1 MPRCS
6 AITREARNELLV
18 ARRLAL
24 AVEAV
29 VNDRPTGS
37 PAIAMF
43 QAVCTHVLR
52 NEFEL
57 LLRGLV
63 ATRKITR
70 KGDIYF
76 PRETAQ
82 LPGQRWNACCS
93 GSRRQSAFTRTK
105 PPGTATRPPRSTGYT
120 VRCAIRAREALRG
133 DDAMPD

>member
-43 QAVCTHVLR
+43 QAVCTHVSR
-52 NEFEL
+52 K
-57 LLRGLV
+57 RVRVV
-63 ATRKITR
+63 AAR
-70 KGDIYF
+70 
-76 PRETAQ
+76 
-82 LPGQRWNACCS
+82 PGRDQ
-93 GSRRQSAFTRTK
+93 
-105 PPGTATRPPRSTGYT
+105 
-120 VRCAIRAREALRG
+120 E
-133 DDAMPD
+133 DH

>member
-43 QAVCTHVLR
+43 QAVCTHVPR

-82 LPGQRWNACCS
+82 
-93 GSRRQSAFTRTK
+93 
-105 PPGTATRPPRSTGYT
+105 
-120 VRCAIRAREALRG
+120 
-133 DDAMPD
+133 

>member
-43 QAVCTHVLR
+43 QAVCTHVSR

-57 LLRGLV
+57 LLR
-63 ATRKITR
+63 RKITR

-82 LPGQRWNACCS
+82 
-93 GSRRQSAFTRTK
+93 
-105 PPGTATRPPRSTGYT
+105 
-120 VRCAIRAREALRG
+120 
-133 DDAMPD
+133 